1 MKKYTLVLFSLLII
15 VSCNENKKKV
25 VEKSNIVKSI
35 AVSKFNSSNSLISKV
50 TSDTLIIKSKC
61 AIIYQPTEKNIEKR
75 KKEIGKEKFYVGADD
90 FLFYLN
96 ESNEYLESKEIKII
110 TTENDKILK
119 FISSNKN
126 VTIINLDLE
135 KDVVGIYFFN
145 PQQAPKKINIMAISD
160 EFESYMK

>member
-1 MKKYTLVLFSLLII
+1 MKKCILILCCFLII

-35 AVSKFNSSNSLISKV
+35 VVSKFNSSNNLIPKV
-50 TSDTLIIKSKC
+50 NSDTLIIKSKC
-61 AIIYQPTEKNIEKR
+61 AIIYESTEKNIEKR
-75 KKEIGKEKFYVGADD
+75 KKEIGEEKFYLGADD

-96 ESNEYLESKEIKII
+96 EANEYLESKEIKII

-119 FISSNKN
+119 FVSDNKK

-135 KDVVGIYFFN
+135 KDMVGVYLFN
-145 PQQAPKKINIMAISD
+145 SKQAPKKINIMDISD